1 MTTSEAFPQTT
12 PVEEPM
18 TVDHQMEP
26 KALQDAPAAKPL
38 QEATAT
44 ATATA
49 KTVDMNNRC
58 KSQKLVK
65 GCLSTRQMNF
75 GIPTN
80 AGAELHVDE
89 EHGQD
94 HWRKRALTFLHTS
107 QVQMTLMSLLLLDVL
122 ILFVEMFLLSSYP
135 NCSVIIR
142 DAISCCPVLEGDVE
156 HDTAQWLLA
165 EEEGD
170 DHGHHDVCDDVG
182 LEADYNSDAGCDPHK
197 WARVHTA
204 EMALFAMTLTIL
216 SVFMIE
222 LNVEMIALRPA
233 VFFRQFF
240 FLLDYFIISVSLA
253 LEILFHSLS
262 DDSIQSLVGL
272 LVFVRIWRFVRIGHG
287 IVEITN
293 EVAHKDHEK
302 LVSYTEQLEELLQR
316 NNIALPEDSKHHI
329 RRD

>member
-1 MTTSEAFPQTT
+1 MSEAFPQTT

-94 HWRKRALTFLHTS
+94 HWRKRALTFLHTP
-107 QVQMTLMSLLLLDVL
+107 QVQTTLMSLLLLDVL
-122 ILFVEMFLLSSYP
+122 ILFVELFLLASYP
-135 NCSVIIR
+135 NCSIIQR
-142 DAISCCPVLEGDVE
+142 DAISCCPVLEGD
-156 HDTAQWLLA
+156 
-165 EEEGD
+165 EEGD
-170 DHGHHDVCDDVG
+170 DVCDNVG
-182 LEADYNSDAGCDPHK
+182 LEADYNGNAGCDPDK
-197 WARVHTA
+197 WARVETA
-204 EMALFAMTLTIL
+204 ETAIFVMTLIIL
-216 SVFMIE
+216 SVFLIE
-222 LNVEMIALRPA
+222 HNVEMIALRPA

-240 FLLDYFIISVSLA
+240 LLSSYILVSVSLT
-253 LEILFHSLS
+253 LEILLHSFS
-262 DDSIQSLVGL
+262 DDRIQSLVGL
-272 LVFVRIWRFVRIGHG
+272 LVFARIWRFVRIGHG

-293 EVAHKDHEK
+293 EIAHKDHEK
-302 LVSYTEQLEELLQR
+302 LESYTEQLEELLQR